1 MEELYFLNDGTYELD
16 SGAYFGIV
24 PKVLWSKYFKDRENK
39 IRITTNVP
47 LIRINGKNTIVDAG
61 IGDKFSEKFKNIF
74 RPEKNCDIAK
84 SMEENYGIKNIDH
97 IILSHMHFDHN
108 GHIYSGNTLFRHST
122 VIMQEKELNAFRHP
136 NDFTRGSYISGKI
149 YGNIKAL
156 SGSRRINGNISVI
169 NTGGH
174 TEGHMVI
181 LFEVNSKKYMYGGD
195 LFPSSFHIKPYY
207 ITAIDSYPI
216 ETLKMKKKLLK
227 KAINENISLI
237 FNHDNNHIMAKVYGS
252 PEKPEIEFSEI

>member
-24 PKVLWSKYFKDRENK
+24 PKVLWSRYFKDRENK
-39 IRITTNVP
+39 IRITTNIP
-47 LIRINGKNTIVDAG
+47 FLRINNKNIIIDAG
-61 IGDKFSEKFKNIF
+61 IGNNFPDKFRKIF
-74 RPEKNCDIAK
+74 RPEKENDILN
-84 SMEENYGIKNIDH
+84 SLENEYHIKKVDN

-108 GHIYSGNTLFRHST
+108 GHIFSGNKLFKNST
-122 VIMQEKELNAFRHP
+122 IIMQENELKAFRHP
-136 NDFTRGSYISGKI
+136 NDFTRGSYIGGKI
-149 YGNIKAL
+149 YGNIKTIR
-156 SGSRRINGNISVI
+156 GSRKITGNISEI

-216 ETLKMKKKLLK
+216 ESLKMKKKLVK
-227 KAINENISLI
+227 KAINENISII
-237 FNHDNNHIMAKVYGS
+237 FNHDDKNIMGKVYGT
-252 PEKPEIEFSEI
+252 PQKPEVEFA